1 MPWLP
6 SHART
11 SRSGI
16 GKDEPASV
24 TVPVVRE
31 TGPASAFDLEGIQM
45 LAQLWGNRLLPRDE
59 TARELG
65 NELGCVH

>member
-1 MPWLP
+1 M
-6 SHART
+6 
-11 SRSGI
+11 
-16 GKDEPASV
+16 
-24 TVPVVRE
+24 VRE

-65 NELGCVH
+65 NELGCIR